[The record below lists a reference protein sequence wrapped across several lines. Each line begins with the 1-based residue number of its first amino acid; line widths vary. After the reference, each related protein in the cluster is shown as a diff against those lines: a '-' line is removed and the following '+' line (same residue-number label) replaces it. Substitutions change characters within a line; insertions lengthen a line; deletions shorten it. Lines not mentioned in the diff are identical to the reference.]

1 MSEWSDLPPD
11 VRGEN
16 ISIKIIGASGRVWNI
31 AGLDMG
37 LQGAFVAGSIDG
49 MVHVP
54 FEGVWTK
61 PAYGPPRFE
70 RTVDSRREIT
80 LPIGLSSDTALGW
93 YNTEAKFWND
103 VTPNTT
109 CYFSI
114 TTRPYG
120 EMWMPMQLLEAPK
133 DPMEWDPTRV
143 GAKSF
148 QIWNITLVADGDPR
162 WRPVYNDLAPAPFVS
177 SVQNN
182 HQGVI
187 RVANRGTE
195 PAWPVYMVSA
205 PGKAFLPDG
214 PNAVIGGLDP
224 LVEWPGIGAL
234 FGHPEF
240 DPLGI
245 HRRRDAH
252 MIEIPELL
260 AGEHTL
266 VDTDP
271 SHRIAIS
278 ATDPAD
284 NGIKQFLRNSD
295 LLDWIFG
302 EYGDSGLPVLQR
314 FKGQGFSVP
323 IPPKTIATL
332 PVKHS
337 VTGGKIWARIPQ
349 RFDRAIS
356 A

>member
-1 MSEWSDLPPD
+1 MTAWSDLPPE

-16 ISIKIIGASGRVWNI
+16 ISVKIIGPTGRVWNI
-31 AGLDMG
+31 AGTDMG
-37 LQGAFVAGSIDG
+37 LQGAFIAGAIDG

-54 FEGVWTK
+54 FESVWTK

-70 RTVDSRREIT
+70 RTVDSRREIA

-93 YNTEAKFWND
+93 YDTEAKFWND
-103 VTPNTT
+103 VTADTT
-109 CYFSI
+109 SFFCI
-114 TTRPYG
+114 TTRRYG
-120 EMWMPMQLLEAPK
+120 EMWVPVQLLEAPK
-133 DPMEWDPTRV
+133 DPMDWDPTRQ

-148 QIWNITLVADGDPR
+148 QIWNVILVVDGNPR
-162 WRPVYNDLAPAPFVS
+162 WRQPDLTPPPFVS
-177 SVQNN
+177 VQDG
-182 HQGVI
+182 HKGVL

-195 PAWPVYMVSA
+195 PSWPVYIVSA
-205 PGKAFLPDG
+205 PGQVYLPDG
-214 PNAVIGGLDP
+214 YDNTAK
-224 LVEWPGIGAL
+224 
-234 FGHPEF
+234 
-240 DPLGI
+240 
-245 HRRRDAH
+245 
-252 MIEIPELL
+252 MIKIPELL

-266 VDTDP
+266 IDTDP

-278 ATDPAD
+278 ARDAAD
-284 NGIKQFLRNSD
+284 NPIKQFIRNAD
-295 LLDWIFG
+295 LLEWIFG

-314 FKGQGFSVP
+314 FHGQGFSVP

-337 VTGGKIWARIPQ
+337 KTGGKIWVRIPQ